1 MIKNRIDFK
10 DLPNDKPLGKI
21 SNLRVSQ
28 LVPNKEEWEHFS
40 ASCQILIARVLVE
53 HFPALKPFANVYP
66 THIQHEFSEFTKKK
80 SEIVTMPII
89 DAGESK
95 YQDCVKILR
104 TYEKWIWQLH
114 RKAGIV
120 TEEMPDIDSSD
131 FPPDQHADP
140 GQPFGQIIFSDDDPM
155 KSNKIVFAG
164 DQLTRVRFSGAKD
177 LLQGAHT
184 PTDRFEHCSPF
195 KPVMWHTKAS
205 LLQYIYNLLFAAES
219 INEKG
224 TLKYFREKLNRKN
237 ATPNEVV
244 DNYEGSEELFLSMG
258 KAYTVHSL

>member
-1 MIKNRIDFK
+1 MKVKKHHMRQEVQNDDLHLFASNLIKNRIDFK

-40 ASCQILIARVLVE
+40 ASCQILIARVLIE

-66 THIQHEFSEFTKKK
+66 THVQHEFSEFTKKK

-89 DAGESK
+89 DADESK

-131 FPPDQHADP
+131 SPLINMPILVNRLVKLSFQ
-140 GQPFGQIIFSDDDPM
+140 M
-155 KSNKIVFAG
+155 M
-164 DQLTRVRFSGAKD
+164 
-177 LLQGAHT
+177 T
-184 PTDRFEHCSPF
+184 P
-195 KPVMWHTKAS
+195 
-205 LLQYIYNLLFAAES
+205 
-219 INEKG
+219 
-224 TLKYFREKLNRKN
+224 
-237 ATPNEVV
+237 
-244 DNYEGSEELFLSMG
+244 
-258 KAYTVHSL
+258 